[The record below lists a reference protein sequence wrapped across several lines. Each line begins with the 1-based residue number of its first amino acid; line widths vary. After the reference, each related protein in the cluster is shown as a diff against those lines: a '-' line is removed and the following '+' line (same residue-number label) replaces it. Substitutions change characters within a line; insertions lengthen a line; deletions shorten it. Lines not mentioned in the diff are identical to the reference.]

1 MSSSH
6 GPLACLGVGLA
17 EGFSLIKS
25 QHPYKRKRGTSST
38 LCSESAPCSSRP
50 IPLEPQSDQ
59 SLLVLINSFDFQVS
73 QMLIYVL

>member
-25 QHPYKRKRGTSST
+25 QHPYKRKRGTGSST
-38 LCSESAPCSSRP
+38 LCSESAPCSST